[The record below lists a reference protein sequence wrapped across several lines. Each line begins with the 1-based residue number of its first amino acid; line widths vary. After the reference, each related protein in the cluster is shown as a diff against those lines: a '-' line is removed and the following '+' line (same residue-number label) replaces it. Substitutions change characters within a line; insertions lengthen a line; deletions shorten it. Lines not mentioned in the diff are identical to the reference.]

1 MSNFKLSG
9 RSLERLVGVDMFLSS
24 VMKTAIDMTE
34 IDFGVGEGVR
44 SKERQISLVAAGKS
58 QTLNSKHL
66 EGKAVDL
73 LAYEGGWL
81 SWEHADF
88 DKIADAVRQA
98 AIQHEV
104 SIRWGG
110 AWTVPDIRQWEG
122 PMHDA
127 RMSYI
132 DTRKAEN
139 RVPFVDS
146 PHFEVA

>member
-73 LAYEGGWL
+73 LAYKGSWL
-81 SWEHADF
+81 SWEHEDF
-88 DKIADAVRQA
+88 DKIADAIRQA

-104 SIRWGG
+104 PVRWGG
-110 AWTVPDIRQWEG
+110 AWTVSDIRQWEG